1 MIEIVDLVKQYGA
14 INAISGITLTVM
26 PGMVS
31 GLLGPNGAGK
41 STTVKCIVGAIKP
54 TSGTIRVNG
63 IRIDES
69 PIEVKRMIGYVPE
82 SPTLFKNLTGK
93 EYLTLAGKLYQV
105 PDSALEEKIS
115 DLLERFDLDDRKD
128 EQLLSYSKGMSQK
141 IVIAAALLHN
151 PQVLILDE
159 PLNGLDAAS
168 AALLKEV
175 MRSFASR
182 GKTVLF
188 LSHTLDVVEK
198 LCDRIAILCAG
209 KLLIAG
215 TSREIMAGTGSASL
229 EDAFIR
235 LTGVTD
241 IAREAEEI
249 VASLE

>member
-1 MIEIVDLVKQYGA
+1 MIEICDLVKQFGA
-14 INAISGITLTVM
+14 LTAVSGISLSIA
-26 PGMVS
+26 PGIVY

-41 STTVKCIVGAIKP
+41 STTVKCIVGAIRP
-54 TSGTIRVNG
+54 TSGTISVNG

-82 SPTLFKNLTGK
+82 NPTLFKNLTGK
-93 EYLTLAGKLYQV
+93 EYLTLSGKLYQL
-105 PDSALEEKIS
+105 PDKMLSERID
-115 DLLERFDLDDRKD
+115 DLLRRFELADRAD
-128 EQLLSYSKGMSQK
+128 EQLLSYSRGMAQK

-159 PLNGLDAAS
+159 PLNGLDATS

-198 LCDRIAILCAG
+198 LCDRIAVLFGG
-209 KLLIAG
+209 KVLLTGSA
-215 TSREIMAGTGSASL
+215 REIMENTGTKSL

-241 IAREAEEI
+241 VAREAEEI